1 MSVRVVDEEVVR
13 LARELVEFAEGRS
26 DKPPSIPKEK
36 LKEVLYALRQ
46 LGYDPNDIKAKV
58 EARTRRAASP
68 AQQQAQPAP
77 AAHAAAGAVAV
88 PKWKTVK
95 LSFEELGEA
104 VSSNPRITQLE
115 MLLPRMLLLGP
126 PGIGKT
132 ERIMQLAREEAME
145 NARSMGMEYV
155 EITEKTPREEAAR
168 LLEDNTK
175 YKFVDLRALPQEL
188 VEKIARDPEAEKH
201 VFVYYRLIA
210 PHVFPED
217 VSVPKVF
224 EEFTRSV
231 PLNVFKA
238 LERAPG
244 VLFIDELTN
253 LEDAKQISMYYSILQ
268 ELELG
273 LNVRLHPRT
282 KIVAAG
288 NKTEHSQIAKQP
300 PEPLRNRLTILEL
313 EPPTIREWAEYMDKH
328 HSVRMPDGSMVREW
342 DDVVLAFLALKAVGN
357 LDSNE
362 PFKPPDS
369 IREWENFPSPRA
381 YTELALLLK
390 KIREKLAEIEEE
402 LQSAKDAEERKRL
415 EERRKNLLRM
425 VYHVAK
431 GRLGSV
437 VGADFYAFYVIATSE
452 NVAKLIANA
461 EEDPSVLDNM
471 LREVNEKLGKADVSK
486 TIGILFLVL
495 KHAAEGLLTLKRKYE
510 MEKRLSKEEAE
521 RVLKLWRLVS
531 HMTSSAPLMLDMF
544 QALLK
549 DVMLKK
555 DLSFIVDEAKRFLG
569 VDEVKRILGKQ
580 QEA

>member
-1 MSVRVVDEEVVR
+1 MSVRVVGGEVEE
-13 LARELVEFAEGRS
+13 LARRLVEYAEGRS
-26 DKPPSIPKEK
+26 DKPPSIPREK

-58 EARTRRAASP
+58 EARARRAAP
-68 AQQQAQPAP
+68 QQQAQPAP
-77 AAHAAAGAVAV
+77 AAQAAAAARAVAV
-88 PKWKTVK
+88 PRWKTVK

-104 VSSNPRITQLE
+104 VSSNLRISQLE

-132 ERIMQLAREEAME
+132 ERIVQLAREAAME
-145 NARSMGMEYV
+145 NARRRGMEYV
-155 EITEKTPREEAAR
+155 EITGEAPREAAAR
-168 LLEDNTK
+168 LLEDKTK

-201 VFVYYRLIA
+201 VFVFYRLIA

-217 VSVPKVF
+217 VSVPRVF

-253 LEDAKQISMYYSILQ
+253 LEDAKQVSMYYSILQ

-273 LNVRLHPRT
+273 LNVRLHPETRV
-282 KIVAAG
+282 VAAG
-288 NKTEHSQIAKQP
+288 NKTEHSKIARPP

-313 EPPTIREWAEYMDKH
+313 EPSTVKEWAEYMDKH
-328 HSVRMPDGSMVREW
+328 HSAKTPDGDVVREW
-342 DDVVLAFLALKAVGN
+342 DDAVLAFLVMKAGGR
-357 LDSNE
+357 LDNSE
-362 PFKPPDS
+362 PFKPPPGS

-390 KIREKLAEIEEE
+390 KIREKLAETEEE
-402 LQSAKDAEERKRL
+402 LQRAKDAEERRRL
-415 EERRKNLLRM
+415 EERRRNLLRM

-431 GRLGSV
+431 GRLGSA

-452 NVAKLIANA
+452 DVAKLMA
-461 EEDPSVLDNM
+461 EAVEDPRVLDKK
-471 LREVNEKLGKADVSK
+471 LREVSDKLGEGDVSK

-495 KHAAEGLLTLKRKYE
+495 KHAVDGLLALRRKYDR
-510 MEKRLSKEEAE
+510 EKRLSKEEAE

-531 HMTSSAPLMLDMF
+531 HMINSAPLMRDMF
-544 QALLK
+544 QGLFGDAMVMK
-549 DVMLKK
+549 D
-555 DLSFIVDEAKRFLG
+555 FIFIADEAKS
-569 VDEVKRILGKQ
+569 ILSERQG
-580 QEA
+580 A